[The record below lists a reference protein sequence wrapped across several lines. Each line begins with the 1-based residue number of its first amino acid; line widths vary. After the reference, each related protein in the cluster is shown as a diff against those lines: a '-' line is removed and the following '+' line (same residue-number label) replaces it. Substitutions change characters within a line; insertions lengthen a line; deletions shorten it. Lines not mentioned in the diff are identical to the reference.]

1 MNLADRR
8 RAYALAALD
17 EGTVAGD
24 PIEQFRRWVADA
36 EAAEVPEPNAMTLA
50 TADASGR
57 PSARIVLL
65 KEVDD
70 QGFVFFSFH
79 ASRKGRELEAN
90 PRAGLVFYW
99 EALERQVRITG
110 RVERLDEATS
120 WAYFRARPEGSRVAA
135 WESHLG
141 AILASRQ
148 VLVQRGDDLTQE
160 FEGREV
166 PLAPEWGGY
175 RVIPDEIEFWQG
187 RTSRLHDRIQFQRV
201 GGTEWQCIG
210 RSP

>member
-8 RAYALAALD
+8 REYALAALD

-24 PIEQFRRWVADA
+24 PIEQFRRWFADA
-36 EAAEVPEPNAMTLA
+36 EAAEVPEPDAMTLA
-50 TADASGR
+50 TADGSGR

-65 KEVDD
+65 MAFDD
-70 QGFVFFSFH
+70 QGFVFFSFYG
-79 ASRKGRELEAN
+79 SRKGRELEEN

-99 EALERQVRITG
+99 EVLERQVRITG
-110 RVERLDEATS
+110 RVDRLDAATS
-120 WAYFRARPEGSRVAA
+120 RAYFQARQEGSRTGAWARHEAA
-135 WESHLG
+135 IQ
-141 AILASRQ
+141 ANRQ
-148 VLVQRGDDLTQE
+148 VHGQRAHELTQE

-166 PLAPEWGGY
+166 PSAPEWGGY

-187 RTSRLHDRIQFQRV
+187 RTDRLHDRLQFQRV
-201 GGTEWQCIG
+201 GGTAWQCVR